1 MRELQPDNPSTIN
14 PTQPNR
20 SAVAG
25 LLNSTSQNGNLV
37 YTNETVMPGRLTP
50 EKADIHV

>member
-1 MRELQPDNPSTIN
+1 MCSPRKDMKGCFRNG
-14 PTQPNR
+14 
-20 SAVAG
+20 AG
-25 LLNSTSQNGNLV
+25 QRKASLV